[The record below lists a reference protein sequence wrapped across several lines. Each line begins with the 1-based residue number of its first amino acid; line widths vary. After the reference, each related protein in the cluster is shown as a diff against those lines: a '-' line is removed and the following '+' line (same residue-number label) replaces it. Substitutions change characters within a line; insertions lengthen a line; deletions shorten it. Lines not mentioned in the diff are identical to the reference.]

1 MIFPQEMLNDLH
13 RCAPNAATLD
23 LKQVVSFGCA
33 VLSPDSTLP
42 DFPMDSLR
50 NIAKIFENNPSMPVH
65 DAIYRLYP
73 FRLFLPKDS
82 IQGVL
87 TLLSSLDISI
97 PSDDAIHQQR
107 IVGVEPSVSPSTH
120 ECVGAYTFLFALC
133 PIWWGFR
140 FVSSPPQQPKPFK
153 YFYI

>member
-1 MIFPQEMLNDLH
+1 MLNELH
-13 RCAPNAATLD
+13 HYAPNATTLD

-50 NIAKIFENNPSMPVH
+50 SIAKILENNPSMAVH

-73 FRLFLPKDS
+73 YRLFLPKDS
-82 IQGVL
+82 IQGIL
-87 TLLSSLDISI
+87 TLLSSLNISI

-107 IVGVEPSVSPSTH
+107 IVGVEPSVSH
-120 ECVGAYTFLFALC
+120 ECVGAYTFLFFLVLC
-133 PIWWGFR
+133 QI
-140 FVSSPPQQPKPFK
+140 
-153 YFYI
+153 